1 MILVNLVSFV
11 ICLASAVACLIG
23 RSQFGFI
30 ACAALA
36 ALNGW
41 IVYTDFIVEG

>member
-1 MILVNLVSFV
+1 MINLIAVV
-11 ICLASAVACLIG
+11 VCTASAVACLIG

-30 ACAALA
+30 ACSALA

-41 IVYTDFIVEG
+41 FVYTHFIGV